1 MLRPYKEATCRS
13 LCRSGES
20 ERGRALGGD
29 GEGALESDADA
40 PEGAFLEETPD
51 QGDAVGHAA
60 RGREL
65 WKGIFR
71 IGSPVRAGLGDLDEA
86 SSKRERRMAGIIAD
100 GEHFVAQRGNEQQ
113 IHLRKEAGHFFGD
126 FAAEAVGLDKIN
138 GGEETR
144 LTEKIGPGVG
154 GLHFELVDAVAE
166 GEFLE
171 SGGAFG
177 EENQVERVVRPIGK
191 RSFDRNEAELWKN
204 GQRGAVYFGGRS
216 LTHPRGEIADA
227 KALDAGGRIKIET
240 AGDTGKIAGIGSG
253 DGLQDEQCV
262 FDGARHGAE
271 FVERPAE
278 GHGTGARHATVS
290 GAQPGDAA
298 THAGAD
304 DAAAGF
310 AANRKAHQTGSGSGA
325 WAGAGTGSAFLKEP
339 GVHGLSAEPN
349 VVERERAEAEL
360 RQEHGA
366 SGL

>member
-1 MLRPYKEATCRS
+1 MLRPYKEPTCRG

-40 PEGAFLEETPD
+40 TEGAFFEETAD
-51 QGDAVGHAA
+51 EGDAVRHAA
-60 RGREL
+60 RGRKFWER
-65 WKGIFR
+65 IFR

-86 SSKRERRMAGIIAD
+86 GSQSERRMAGVIAD
-100 GEHFVAQRGNEQQ
+100 GEHLVAQRGDEQQ
-113 IHLRKEAGHFFGD
+113 IHLREETGHFFGD
-126 FAAEAVGLDKIN
+126 FAAEAVGLDEVD

-144 LTEKIGPGVG
+144 LTEKIGPGVW

-290 GAQPGDAA
+290 GAQSGDAA

-304 DAAAGF
+304 DAAAGL
-310 AANRKAHQTGSGSGA
+310 AANREANQTSGSSGTG
-325 WAGAGTGSAFLKEP
+325 AGAGTGRAFFEEP
-339 GVHGLSAEPN
+339 RIHRLPTEPN
-349 VVERERAEAEL
+349 IVERERAEAEL
-360 RQEHGA
+360 RQEHGS
-366 SGL
+366 SGV